1 MAHVVSQLAPLWHGR
16 TAWIG
21 LAIVLFYAVGALV
34 TVMAIVP
41 RRRSTRSPFELRRRT
56 AHSPTNGRYAVVVDI
71 QPYLEQAKAKRPP
84 HQHVGSD

>member
-1 MAHVVSQLAPLWHGR
+1 MAHVLSQLAPLWHGR

-34 TVMAIVP
+34 TVVAIVP
-41 RRRSTRSPFELRRRT
+41 RRRSSRSPFARRRQT
-56 AHSPTNGRYAVVVDI
+56 AHSPTRGRSAVVVDI
-71 QPYLEQAKAKRPP
+71 KPYLEQAKGKRPP